1 MTTTDPKPDAPPD
14 LAELY
19 AERGIKPMTG
29 WEFAEALRSLFETEE
44 EKQEF
49 LDSFDDFWPNEPD
62 GCPSIGDTSGATS
75 LSA

>member
-1 MTTTDPKPDAPPD
+1 MTTTEPKPDAPPD
-14 LAELY
+14 LDKLY

-29 WEFAEALRSLFETEE
+29 REFAEALRDLFETEE

-62 GCPSIGDTSGATS
+62 G
-75 LSA
+75 